1 MKHAQTKFG
10 KLDLELNFFSKILF
24 IVMVNLSLILIMMRG
39 FEGTTGSNLI
49 LFFKY
54 FLLLSSIIPISMRVN
69 LDFAKLVYKFLIDR
83 DKQMKTPLCRNSNI
97 P

>member
-1 MKHAQTKFG
+1 MT
-10 KLDLELNFFSKILF
+10 S
-24 IVMVNLSLILIMMRG
+24 LSLLLILMNG
-39 FEGTTGSNLI
+39 GTGTVGDRTI

-69 LDFAKLVYKFLIDR
+69 LDFAKLVYKYLIDH
-83 DKQMKTPLCRNSNI
+83 DKNMKDALCRNSNI